1 MNPGMSWFT
10 RLMSHERRY
19 AERHAAPQWAAYYWN
34 GAQAEPHNVR
44 DISTSGIYLLTR
56 ESWLP
61 GTLVMIT
68 LQKPVPDAEAGSARS
83 IRVQSKVV
91 RSDKDGVALTFV
103 FPRSGDTY
111 QGTGQTYGADRAAF
125 REFSKFL

>member
-1 MNPGMSWFT
+1 MF
-10 RLMSHERRY
+10 HERRY
-19 AERHAAPQWAAYYWN
+19 AERHATPRWAAYYWN
-34 GAQAEPHNVR
+34 GSNAEPHNIR

-56 ESWLP
+56 ERWLP

-68 LQKPVPDAEAGSARS
+68 LQKPVADAEAGSAQS

-103 FPRSGDTY
+103 FPKSGDIY
-111 QGTGQTYGADRAAF
+111 QGTGQTYGADRTALQQFA
-125 REFSKFL
+125 KFL